1 MVDVEKTNAPV
12 MAYSTDDKLGL
23 DEKDMTTHVEVVD
36 GKGVTE
42 WDMIR
47 ADAIKAEDAQR
58 SLGLIGSLK
67 AYPTA
72 AFWSF
77 AISLLISESDR
88 PCKAN
93 VQSWRATTRPC
104 SATSWV

>member
-12 MAYSTDDKLGL
+12 IAYGTDDKLGM
-23 DEKDMTTHVEVVD
+23 DDKDMVAHVEVID

-42 WDMIR
+42 WDAIR
-47 ADAIKAEDAQR
+47 ADAIKAEDAER

-77 AISLLISESDR
+77 AISLLISES
-88 PCKAN
+88 
-93 VQSWRATTRPC
+93 
-104 SATSWV
+104 TSPS